1 MQHRFY
7 NQVINKPL
15 STVLDTPFWG
25 NSILGRLN
33 KKTDGAVYVHRLTDR
48 QLVAEY
54 AWRVVGAE
62 LQNEDN
68 QTTYFKAYGL
78 DGKFLPGAVFGVHWD
93 KMQARI
99 SGGFQYPLKFGN
111 SYFIPVENSLPT
123 FQSSGYTV
131 QVMDLDYPSEGFS
144 FGVYKQDGPHR
155 CLVISFR
162 LFELRDRYPY
172 DVQE

>member
-1 MQHRFY
+1 MQYKFY
-7 NQVINKPL
+7 NQETDKPL
-15 STVLDTPFWG
+15 STVLGTPSWG
-25 NSILGRLN
+25 NSTLGRLN
-33 KKTDGAVYVHRLTDR
+33 KMTDGAVYVHKMTDR
-48 QLVAEY
+48 QLEAKY

-62 LQNEDN
+62 LLTEDN
-68 QTTYFKAYGL
+68 PTTYFRAYGF
-78 DGKFLPGAVFGVHWD
+78 DGEFLAGAVFGIHWD

-99 SGGFQYPLKFGN
+99 SGGFRYPLKFGN

-131 QVMDLDYPSEGFS
+131 QVMDLGYPSEGLS
-144 FGVYKQDGPHR
+144 FGVYKQDGPHQ

-162 LFELRDRYPY
+162 LFPLGDRYPH